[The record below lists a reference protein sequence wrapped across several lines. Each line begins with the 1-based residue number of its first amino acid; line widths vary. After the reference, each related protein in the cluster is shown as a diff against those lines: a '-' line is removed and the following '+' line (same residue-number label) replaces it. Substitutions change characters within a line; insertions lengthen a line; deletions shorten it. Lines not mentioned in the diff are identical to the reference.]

1 MDSRLEDNKTT
12 TPHFTKKEIKE
23 KELVGL
29 LEIYALYRDRRM
41 LPYQGRDPYVTD
53 DSKTISHRIAALQK
67 EIKNIPPPKEKDFR
81 VHLTDDSYELWRDD

>member
-12 TPHFTKKEIKE
+12 TEKEIKE

-67 EIKNIPPPKEKDFR
+67 EIKDISPPKKLWNDGSEGN
-81 VHLTDDSYELWRDD
+81 DSFGG

>member
-1 MDSRLEDNKTT
+1 MGLERTILENSQATSEQEK
-12 TPHFTKKEIKE
+12 KE

-67 EIKNIPPPKEKDFR
+67 EIKDTPPPKEKDFR